1 MPTDRAP
8 RRINDILK
16 NIASIEAYS
25 HGLTA
30 KTLRDNPMAADA
42 IERCLERIAEAAR
55 KLGPRFDSAMPA
67 DVDLHAVRQ
76 FGSVM
81 RHDYDAVDPMIIW
94 NVVVVELPK
103 LEAAFQTLQA
113 EHPMPDKAAGP
124 DFDPF

>member
-1 MPTDRAP
+1 VP

-30 KTLRDNPMAADA
+30 KTLLDNPMAMDA
-42 IERCLERIAEAAR
+42 MERCLERIAEAAR
-55 KLGPRFDSAMPA
+55 KLGTRFDADMPA
-67 DVDLHAVRQ
+67 DLDLHAVRQ

-81 RHDYDAVDPMIIW
+81 RHDYDAVDPVIIW
-94 NVVVVELPK
+94 NVVAVELPK
-103 LEAAFQTLQA
+103 LKAAFQALQA
-113 EHPMPDKAAGP
+113 EHPMPDQAAST